1 MFLTVTCPWISLFSV
16 KGHHFMLLYVSLK
29 LQIRLQEKVTVF
41 SVIGRFSR
49 FQTSRDDILENKI
62 MRMTL

>member
-1 MFLTVTCPWISLFSV
+1 
-16 KGHHFMLLYVSLK
+16 MLLYVSLK